1 MNRTSYHIP
10 ANYTDAGRLFGLF
23 EMRNGV
29 EAVILCAPVLGLCI
43 LLANVL
49 PVSVTAKIVLSLFL
63 LVPVGGFALIGIR
76 DDSLTR
82 FLRIYIHWRRSRRN
96 MINRHDPIRRT

>member
-1 MNRTSYHIP
+1 MNRTIYHIP

-82 FLRIYIHWRRSRRN
+82 FLRIYIHWRRSRR
-96 MINRHDPIRRT
+96 ILIYRGDPIK